1 MSELIVIGFE
11 EEKSAF
17 EMEKTLKDLQKMDVL
32 KIEDIA
38 VVTKDE
44 NGAMK
49 LHQSLMTKSGAILGG
64 FWGTLIGFIFL
75 NPVAGGAIGAGL
87 GAVKG
92 HVFDAGVEHHFIK
105 AVKGL
110 IESKKAA
117 LFLRLEE
124 VKNEE
129 MVLAAIR
136 PFNGEVLKNDL
147 LADDEAKLKEVLGDA

>member
-1 MSELIVIGFE
+1 M
-11 EEKSAF
+11 
-17 EMEKTLKDLQKMDVL
+17 
-32 KIEDIA
+32 
-38 VVTKDE
+38 
-44 NGAMK
+44 
-49 LHQSLMTKSGAILGG
+49 
-64 FWGTLIGFIFL
+64 
-75 NPVAGGAIGAGL
+75 
-87 GAVKG
+87 KG

-105 AVKGL
+105 EVKGL